1 MKTPGAEAA
10 AQVERTGSSIARAA
24 RARHCGGIRHGDG
37 GRGSQRKDFSPDQDR
52 VARRH
57 HDFAREQNRR
67 RVQRNGCMI
76 EEPYRW
82 VEAIANR
89 REYIERQLAPGSPIA
104 ALGYREGILFVTLGQ
119 TRQKLFEIYDRIAM
133 GAIGHPGD
141 IERLRMAAIE
151 LASTEGFT
159 RSAADVSL
167 RRLAHYSLSPVMKSA
182 FEQVYGAPYLA
193 RMIFAEVGARPE
205 DDLFLRV
212 EYDGEI
218 VSNGATYARAR
229 QDFGVL
235 SGTRQSVELMEAF
248 LKSEHK
254 TDASFETAVNSA
266 LDAWSVGHM
275 LLQASETKELPARDA
290 IAQHRQEQLAIA
302 AIEAAV
308 LERDGSA
315 AIRYRSLPDKEL
327 RSIITQ

>member
-1 MKTPGAEAA
+1 
-10 AQVERTGSSIARAA
+10 
-24 RARHCGGIRHGDG
+24 
-37 GRGSQRKDFSPDQDR
+37 
-52 VARRH
+52 
-57 HDFAREQNRR
+57 
-67 RVQRNGCMI
+67 MI

-82 VEAIANR
+82 VEAISNR
-89 REYIERQLAPGSPIA
+89 REYIEGQLASGSPIA
-104 ALGYREGILFVTLGQ
+104 ALGYRDGILFLTLGR

-167 RRLAHYSLSPVMKSA
+167 RRLVHYSLSPVMKNA
-182 FEQVYGAPYLA
+182 FEQVYGPPYLA
-193 RMIFAEVGARPE
+193 RMLFAEVGGRPE

-218 VSNGATYARAR
+218 ATNGATYARAR
-229 QDFGVL
+229 QDFAVL
-235 SGTRQSVELMEAF
+235 SGSRESGELMEAF
-248 LKSEHK
+248 LKTEHEPDSSL
-254 TDASFETAVNSA
+254 DAAVKSA

-275 LLQASETKELPARDA
+275 LLQAADTKQLPERDA
-290 IAQHRQEQLAIA
+290 ITQHRREQLAMA

-308 LERDGSA
+308 LERNGSTT
-315 AIRYRSLPDKEL
+315 IRYRSLKDKEL
-327 RSIITQ
+327 RSLISD